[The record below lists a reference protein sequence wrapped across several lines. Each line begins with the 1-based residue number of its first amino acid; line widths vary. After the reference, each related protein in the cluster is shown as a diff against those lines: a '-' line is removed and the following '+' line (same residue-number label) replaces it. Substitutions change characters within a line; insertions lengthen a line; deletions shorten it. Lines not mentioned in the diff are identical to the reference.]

1 MNIRKITLVGMMTML
16 PMMAQAAEQSVI
28 VIGAGLG
35 VAVLVIALIAVLMRQ
50 GGGSANTNA
59 QCAATFSAL
68 VNQLD
73 AVSAHQVVPIHASSA
88 VDALLVEKL
97 NHLFESFA
105 DALQMEKLM
114 REQAEEQMIALQ
126 QQSHV
131 EQQGFNHSHNQDMLF
146 GEAKAAL
153 DGIRDASTQLRNQVV
168 AMNDQSGQTTKL
180 LDNVMAGIN
189 TLNDE
194 VIHAANV
201 IRQLEKDSENIGTVL
216 VLIRDIAEQ
225 TNLLALNAAI
235 EAARAGEHGRGF
247 AVVADEVRI
256 LAQKTQQATKE
267 IQSIIEELQQQAR
280 TAVKVMQ
287 SSRDRVG
294 TTQTD
299 ATEASAMLANIASTL
314 QEVHHAQS
322 SLGDYVDNQE
332 RVLRQ
337 A

>member
-1 MNIRKITLVGMMTML
+1 MKIKKITLVGMMTML
-16 PMMAQAAEQSVI
+16 PMMAQAAEQNVI

-50 GGGSANTNA
+50 GGSSANTNM
-59 QCAATFSAL
+59 QCTATFAAL
-68 VNQLD
+68 ANQLD
-73 AVSAHQVVPIHASSA
+73 AMSAHQVAPIHASSA

-105 DALQMEKLM
+105 DALHMEKLM

-131 EQQGFNHSHNQDMLF
+131 EQQSLSHSHNQDMLF

-153 DGIRDASTQLRNQVV
+153 DGIRDASTQLRNQVI